1 MYYETIFCKSENE
14 KVMKDKKNNRTRLV
28 GVRFSVEEYEQLKT
42 KFHST
47 TSRQL
52 SDYIR
57 RILLNKKVTV
67 FTRNKSLDEFMA
79 EMILLRKEMNAIGN
93 NFNQAVKKLNAFQ
106 DFFEIKIWL
115 SVYDSSRKIV
125 MRNVDEIK
133 SKINQFSDQW
143 SQE

>member
-1 MYYETIFCKSENE
+1 
-14 KVMKDKKNNRTRLV
+14 
-28 GVRFSVEEYEQLKT
+28 
-42 KFHST
+42 
-47 TSRQL
+47 
-52 SDYIR
+52 
-57 RILLNKKVTV
+57 
-67 FTRNKSLDEFMA
+67 MA

>member
-57 RILLNKKVTV
+57 RILLNKKVMYLPAT
-67 FTRNKSLDEFMA
+67 NHW
-79 EMILLRKEMNAIGN
+79 MNLW
-93 NFNQAVKKLNAFQ
+93 QK
-106 DFFEIKIWL
+106 
-115 SVYDSSRKIV
+115 
-125 MRNVDEIK
+125 
-133 SKINQFSDQW
+133 
-143 SQE
+143 